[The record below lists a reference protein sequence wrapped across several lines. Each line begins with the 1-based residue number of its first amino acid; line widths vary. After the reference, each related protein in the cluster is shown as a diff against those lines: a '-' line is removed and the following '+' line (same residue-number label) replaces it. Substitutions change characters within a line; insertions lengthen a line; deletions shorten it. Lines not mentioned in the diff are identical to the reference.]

1 MKNWD
6 EIASTSELLAAE
18 EIKRSWDEGDLEDA
32 ALGLNQ
38 LIETMSRSERRAL
51 QSQLVRLMHH
61 IIKWKIQPEKR
72 SKSWIISIKNARYEI
87 SGLRKYTPSLNENFI
102 KSIWEEAFTEALD
115 EAETETDVSA
125 NGILLTWDE
134 VFEKPYTL

>member
-61 IIKWKIQPEKR
+61 IINWKIQPERR

-87 SGLRKYTPSLNENFI
+87 AGLRKYTPSLNENFI
-102 KSIWEEAFTEALD
+102 NSIWEEAFTEALD

-125 NGILLTWDE
+125 KGIQLTWDE

>member
-72 SKSWIISIKNARYEI
+72 SKSWIMSIKNARYEI

-102 KSIWEEAFTEALD
+102 NSIWGEAFTEALD